1 MAEAVNIAA
10 VRRLEGIGGGNDGAV
25 LGQLAAAIYATV
37 HLEGDSIQ
45 GAELGR
51 DSVVLGRHN
60 GVLEDLLA
68 VVGKPAL
75 EAFATC
81 RRQRAVGVTQLV
93 GPGYGIAAVFKGNR
107 IGIVLDGGCTAVLGT
122 YGEAVGPDGDLAAGV
137 SARDGQFVGALLQ
150 RTEGRGFIQLPQVKP
165 ITLAAARDG
174 KTRFAG
180 GTFHLHSH
188 RTDAFGAG
196 DDTAQ
201 GEGGITIGEMV
212 GDRAADGIGVIA
224 AGVKQTGQGPIVGAA
239 KLVQRPAGGLG
250 TLVSQTHGVGSDS
263 GGGLRCLRFGGHLL
277 VHQLFRHDGDDL
289 VDFLTGKFFDGANIC
304 IVSLRELVL
313 LIRRQHGIFIAQKRI
328 QLIYII
334 VKVLFGLF
342 HRRNIRSYLF
352 LCFTF
357 KACRS
362 QRQCFCGQQLIKTG
376 LAITQRTLLVAR
388 CCGDH
393 GGHTLITGQ
402 HVAAVLRD
410 LLAGH
415 RHGHILL
422 GAHILQGIAAAGT
435 AVDHPELV
443 VVSGGGRQHRL
454 AAGDSQALTSVRGS
468 DGVFFTAVIGDLQL
482 DGLVG
487 RHKGRLAGVEP
498 VGLLVVVDIKQ
509 GVLAFG
515 NIRGRVDI
523 AHHQRVRWLIDME
536 TAVHRGLN
544 AAAVDVE
551 IRHGTTVH
559 AVLLGGVGI
568 HVIFF
573 IFADGVQT
581 AALGVNSGDQL
592 RLTLVLEAAQ

>member
-1 MAEAVNIAA
+1 M
-10 VRRLEGIGGGNDGAV
+10 
-25 LGQLAAAIYATV
+25 
-37 HLEGDSIQ
+37 
-45 GAELGR
+45 
-51 DSVVLGRHN
+51 VLGRHN

-137 SARDGQFVGALLQ
+137 FAIDGQFVGALLQ

-165 ITLAAARDG
+165 IALAAARDG

-196 DDTAQ
+196 DDAAQ

-224 AGVKQTGQGPIVGAA
+224 AGVKQTGQGPIGGAA

-277 VHQLFRHDGDDL
+277 VHQLTGYDGDDF
-289 VDFLTGKFFDGANIC
+289 VKRFAGKVLNGFEIR
-304 IVSLRELVL
+304 ILKLRVL
-313 LIRRQHGIFIAQKRI
+313 LLMLFRDFVFIFRERNDEVIHS
-328 QLIYII
+328 
-334 VKVLFGLF
+334 LFGGFELIEVSFDLILTFVLQMFLSQGGDLCSRQLF
-342 HRRNIRSYLF
+342 KPRLSGLI
-352 LCFTF
+352 
-357 KACRS
+357 
-362 QRQCFCGQQLIKTG
+362 QRV
-376 LAITQRTLLVAR
+376 LVNS
-388 CCGDH
+388 GDH
-393 GGHTLITGQ
+393 GGHAFITGQ

-422 GAHILQGIAAAGT
+422 GAHILQGIAAAGA

-487 RHKGRLAGVEP
+487 RYKGRLAGVEP

-523 AHHQRVRWLIDME
+523 AHHQRVRRLIDME

-573 IFADGVQT
+573 IFADGVQA